1 MRLLERYPRENG
13 REYALRVIK
22 NNIIRLEL
30 APGSRVSEKNLAD
43 EMGLSRTPVREALIE
58 LARGGIVEIYPQRGS
73 MVALI
78 DYSLVEEA
86 RIMRSVMENAV
97 VRLVCEMAKPEDILK
112 LGENLKLQEFYLD
125 STDAGRLME
134 LDDDFHKLLFDIAQK
149 SQSYLLMQNL
159 TLHFDRVR
167 NMALS
172 AVKELKIVQDHQA
185 IVEAIRQHD
194 AERAGELMEI
204 HLSRYKIDE
213 EAIRRKYD
221 AKYFK

>member
-86 RIMRSVMENAV
+86 CFMRSVMENAV

>member
-43 EMGLSRTPVREALIE
+43 VMGLSRTPVREALIE

-86 RIMRSVMENAV
+86 RFMRSVMENAV

>member
-1 MRLLERYPRENG
+1 M
-13 REYALRVIK
+13 
-22 NNIIRLEL
+22 
-30 APGSRVSEKNLAD
+30 
-43 EMGLSRTPVREALIE
+43 REALIE

-86 RIMRSVMENAV
+86 RFMRSVMENAV

>member
-86 RIMRSVMENAV
+86 RFMRSVMENAV

>member
-13 REYALRVIK
+13 RESALRVIK

-86 RIMRSVMENAV
+86 RFMRSVMENAV

>member
-1 MRLLERYPRENG
+1 MRLLERYPRETG

-73 MVALI
+73 VVSLI

-86 RIMRSVMENAV
+86 RFMRSVMEDAV

-112 LGENLKLQEFYLD
+112 LEENLKLQEFYLE
-125 STDAGRLME
+125 STDTGRLME
-134 LDDDFHKLLFDIAQK
+134 LDDDFHKLLFGIAQK

-172 AVKELKIVQDHQA
+172 AVKELKIVLDHRE
-185 IVEAIRQHD
+185 IVGAIRQHD

>member
-1 MRLLERYPRENG
+1 
-13 REYALRVIK
+13 
-22 NNIIRLEL
+22 
-30 APGSRVSEKNLAD
+30 
-43 EMGLSRTPVREALIE
+43 
-58 LARGGIVEIYPQRGS
+58 
-73 MVALI
+73 
-78 DYSLVEEA
+78 
-86 RIMRSVMENAV
+86 
-97 VRLVCEMAKPEDILK
+97 
-112 LGENLKLQEFYLD
+112 
-125 STDAGRLME
+125 ME

-185 IVEAIRQHD
+185 IVERSGSMTLK
-194 AERAGELMEI
+194 RAGELMEI

>member
-86 RIMRSVMENAV
+86 RFMRSVMENAV

-149 SQSYLLMQNL
+149 SQSYLLMHNL

>member
-1 MRLLERYPRENG
+1 MRLLERYPRETG

-73 MVALI
+73 VVALI

-86 RIMRSVMENAV
+86 RFMRSVMENAV

-125 STDAGRLME
+125 STDTGRLME

-194 AERAGELMEI
+194 AEKAGELMEI

>member
-86 RIMRSVMENAV
+86 RFMRSVMENAV

-185 IVEAIRQHD
+185 IVEAIR
-194 AERAGELMEI
+194 
-204 HLSRYKIDE
+204 
-213 EAIRRKYD
+213 
-221 AKYFK
+221 